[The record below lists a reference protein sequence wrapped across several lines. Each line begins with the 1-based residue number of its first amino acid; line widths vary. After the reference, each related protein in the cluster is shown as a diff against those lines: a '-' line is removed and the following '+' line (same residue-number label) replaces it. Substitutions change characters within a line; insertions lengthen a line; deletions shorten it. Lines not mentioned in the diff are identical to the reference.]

1 MISRHWRGTTKQGQ
15 DQAYIDHLK
24 AETFPKISAIP
35 GFVSASIL
43 KRDRAEGSEFEI
55 VTVWQSRTAIEAFA
69 GQDIDA
75 AVVPEAAQAML
86 AEFDQR
92 VRHFE
97 IVDTVTGA
105 GSDRSSRNL
114 DSMGM
119 ETRMLDSSDR
129 ALLAKYRTGP
139 GGQTR

>member
-1 MISRHWRGTTKQGQ
+1 VISRHWGGTTKPGQ

-24 AETFPKISAIP
+24 ADTFPKISAIP

-43 KRDRAEGSEFEI
+43 KRDGADGSAFEI

-86 AEFDQR
+86 AEFDLR
-92 VRHFE
+92 VRHYE
-97 IVDTVTGA
+97 IVHSVARG
-105 GSDRSSRNL
+105 
-114 DSMGM
+114 
-119 ETRMLDSSDR
+119 
-129 ALLAKYRTGP
+129 GP
-139 GGQTR
+139 VR